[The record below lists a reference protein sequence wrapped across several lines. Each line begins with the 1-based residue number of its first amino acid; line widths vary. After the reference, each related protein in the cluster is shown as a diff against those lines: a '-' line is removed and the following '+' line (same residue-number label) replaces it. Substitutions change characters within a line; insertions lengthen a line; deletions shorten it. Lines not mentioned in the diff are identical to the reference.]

1 MFRNSLLQIPTTYI
15 NTILSLMYIKN
26 ELLSLGHFF
35 ASQNFGLARSGDKA
49 VWQPMTADHKCLI
62 LQLPSYNL
70 TP

>member
-1 MFRNSLLQIPTTYI
+1 MYRKNE
-15 NTILSLMYIKN
+15 ILSW
-26 ELLSLGHFF
+26 GHLF
-35 ASQNFGLARSGDKA
+35 APQNFGLTRSGDKA

>member
-1 MFRNSLLQIPTTYI
+1 MARSSVLYASTTNI
-15 NTILSLMYIKN
+15 NTFFSHMYIKN

-49 VWQPMTADHKCLI
+49 VWQPMTAAHKCLI

-70 TP
+70 SP